1 MRSRRRDRGTKGKS
15 SLARAA
21 GSLEPGMWQ
30 RRRVASR
37 LQVSREVGRPQQSHP
52 RPELTARMII
62 GRGSGR
68 EGWSARTWAAPEI
81 VRAALPRDQAL
92 PGHTPLFTALYP
104 CYEKK
109 IRPMALCAGL

>member
-68 EGWSARTWAAPEI
+68 EGWSAT
-81 VRAALPRDQAL
+81 
-92 PGHTPLFTALYP
+92 TSS
-104 CYEKK
+104 
-109 IRPMALCAGL
+109 

>member
-21 GSLEPGMWQ
+21 GSSSLEPGMWQ

-68 EGWSARTWAAPEI
+68 EGWSART
-81 VRAALPRDQAL
+81 
-92 PGHTPLFTALYP
+92 
-104 CYEKK
+104 
-109 IRPMALCAGL
+109 